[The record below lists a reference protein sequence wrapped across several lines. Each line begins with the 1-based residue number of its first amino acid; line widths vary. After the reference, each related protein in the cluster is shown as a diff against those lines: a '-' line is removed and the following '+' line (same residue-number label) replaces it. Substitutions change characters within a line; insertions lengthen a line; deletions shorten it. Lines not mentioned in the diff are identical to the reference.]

1 MDVGASRAGWLR
13 VTDSTPE
20 RRPAF
25 WNRAAWRDRVDR
37 WVTPRPDG
45 LPAIRVLV
53 ALPLLLAVVGA
64 ILVGLSVNG
73 SSSGVFY
80 AELHEGTDPDLIA
93 GTPQAVRGDEWA
105 VQTVWAIAQAE
116 QGLPVENQT
125 FPGGMD
131 ATIPQDLP
139 RADWSVA
146 FRPHLLGFLAWG
158 ADHAIALKWWLPGL
172 ALIASVYCFAV
183 TILPRR
189 PFLAAGIAGGF
200 FLSPFFQWW
209 FLQTTLW
216 PVVWGF
222 ALLTT
227 VVWCL
232 RASTRVAP
240 FVWSAILAYLT
251 VVMAMGIY
259 VPFIVPIVLV
269 CALAVL
275 GAVIDARRDGIGYG
289 GVALRIAP
297 VLVAGGIGSAVTLAW
312 LIEKSATVEAFLGTA
327 YPGERLFAT
336 GQGTGVDFASILSSS
351 FALSLKAGGW
361 IGLNSSEASTFFYA
375 GALLIPVVAW
385 LLVRWRR
392 SLAFPWM
399 LVGASASV
407 LVIAAFIFIPGWDA
421 LAHLLFLDRSLP
433 GRLRL
438 GIGFASIVIMV
449 ILIRELTHDRRPG
462 RLFAGLI
469 AALYLASQAAIAIA
483 VWIESPGA
491 LGAARFWWILAPLSA
506 AVIYLIARARPAAAV
521 AIFVVIGVI
530 TGGTVNPVYRGVL
543 DLRETDA
550 SAAVRELD
558 ERADGATWVG
568 VGGRLTGALLLESG
582 VEAFNGFQGAPS
594 DEMWRL
600 VDPAGAYEFEWNRLA
615 GIGWTP
621 AAGEPQVSNP
631 APDQILVTFD
641 ACSAFAQR
649 NVDFVLADET
659 VGVESACL
667 VPIDEFHLADDGE
680 LHILEV
686 VPQRL

>member
-25 WNRAAWRDRVDR
+25 WNPAAWRDRVDR

-183 TILPRR
+183 TILPKR

>member
-1 MDVGASRAGWLR
+1 
-13 VTDSTPE
+13 VTVEAPA
-20 RRPAF
+20 RRPVIG
-25 WNRAAWRDRVDR
+25 NRQAWRDRFDR

-53 ALPLLLAVVGA
+53 ALPLLLAVIGT
-64 ILVGLSVNG
+64 ILVGLSLNG
-73 SSSGVFY
+73 SSSGAFY
-80 AELHEGTDPDLIA
+80 SELHESADPDLIA
-93 GTPQAVRGDEWA
+93 GTPQLVRGDEWA

-116 QGLPVENQT
+116 QGLPVENHT

-131 ATIPQDLP
+131 STIPQDLP

-146 FRPHLLGFLAWG
+146 FRPHLLGFLFADV
-158 ADHAIALKWWLPGL
+158 DHAIALKWWLPGL
-172 ALIASVYCFAV
+172 ALIAAVYCFAV
-183 TILPRR
+183 TILPKR

-222 ALLTT
+222 ALLTS
-227 VVWCL
+227 VIWCL

-240 FVWSAILAYLT
+240 LVLSGILAYLT

-259 VPFIVPIVLV
+259 VPFIIPIVLV
-269 CALAVL
+269 CVL
-275 GAVIDARRDGIGYG
+275 TVVGAVIEARRDGLGYG
-289 GVALRIAP
+289 RIALRVAP
-297 VLVAGGIGSAVTLAW
+297 VLVAGVVGSAITLAW
-312 LIEKSATVEAFLGTA
+312 LVEKSATVEAFLGTA

-336 GQGTGVDFASILSSS
+336 GQGNGLELASILSSS

-361 IGLNSSEASTFFYA
+361 IGLNSSEASTFFYV
-375 GALLIPVVAW
+375 GALLIPVVVW

-392 SLAFPWM
+392 TLAFPWM

-421 LAHLLFLDRSLP
+421 VAHLLFLDRTLP

-438 GIGFASIVIMV
+438 GLGFASIVIMV
-449 ILIRELTHDRRPG
+449 ILIRELTRDRRPG
-462 RLFAGLI
+462 RLFAGLL

-483 VWIESPGA
+483 VWFASPGA
-491 LGAARFWWILAPLSA
+491 LGAARFWWVLAPLSA
-506 AVIYLIARARPAAAV
+506 AVIYLIARARPVAAV

-530 TGGTVNPVYRGVL
+530 SGATVNPVYRGVL

-558 ERADGATWVG
+558 EGADGATWVG
-568 VGGRLTGALLLESG
+568 VGGRLTSAVLLESG

-594 DEMWRL
+594 EEMWGL
-600 VDPAGAYEFEWNRLA
+600 VDPTGAYEFEWNRLA

-621 AAGEPQVSNP
+621 AVGEPQVSNP

-659 VGVESACL
+659 GVVESACL
-667 VPIDEFHLADDGE
+667 VPVDEFDLADDGE
-680 LHILEV
+680 LTILEV
-686 VPQRL
+686 VPQRS